1 MDELLDAYELPKLN
15 QDEINNLKRSIRSSE
30 IEGVI
35 KNFPTIK
42 SWGPDGFIAEFYQTF
57 QELTPKLLNSST
69 KTGKEG
75 TVPNSIYDASIILK
89 PKVDKNITKKKV
101 MNKCY

>member
-1 MDELLDAYELPKLN
+1 MDELLDAYDLPKLN
-15 QDEINNLKRSIRSSE
+15 YDEINNLKRSIRSSE

-57 QELTPKLLNSST
+57 QELTPKLLKLFRKNRKGRNST
-69 KTGKEG
+69 KL
-75 TVPNSIYDASIILK
+75 YL
-89 PKVDKNITKKKV
+89 
-101 MNKCY
+101 